1 MLSPFAA
8 FMPETWMLQRTQQ
21 IGYRYRQIQ
30 GWQIQTDTEM
40 TVTDGYREDRYRQIQ
55 GGQIQTDTGIANTIR
70 YREDRYRWIQG

>member
-1 MLSPFAA
+1 
-8 FMPETWMLQRTQQ
+8 
-21 IGYRYRQIQ
+21 
-30 GWQIQTDTEM
+30 M